1 MHNDLFLLLQPQ
13 HHIHRNLEHTRH
25 NIRRRERKP
34 LRERDI
40 RHALRLVDLDEREVL
55 RRRCVFDV
63 MAYAR
68 CVSIDMMKGSMM
80 W

>member
-1 MHNDLFLLLQPQ
+1 MHNNLLLLLQPQ

-40 RHALRLVDLDEREVL
+40 RHALGLVDLDEREIL
-55 RRRCVFDV
+55 RRGCVFNI

-68 CVSIDMMKGSMM
+68 CVSINLRSKS
-80 W
+80 